1 MRRVFLIAALAA
13 LLSTTATAT
22 AAARKLYLPVSLAVS
37 NGYAQHPE
45 SIGLVA
51 DGTLDIQRIHWHR
64 WGSSKTIGQGT
75 FVVYHQ
81 TSYKVIGRYK
91 TTITSSD
98 PTRAHHRLL
107 YSLINIS
114 VPEAVQ
120 RSRDLPHE
128 LHYWLLGGSYSS
140 NW

>member
-1 MRRVFLIAALAA
+1 MRRVLPIAVIAAL
-13 LLSTTATAT
+13 LTITATAT
-22 AAARKLYLPVSLAVS
+22 AAARKLYLPVSLAVN
-37 NGYAQHPE
+37 NGDAQHPE

-51 DGTLDIQRIHWHR
+51 DGTLGIQGIHWHH
-64 WGSSKTIGQGT
+64 WGNNETIGQGT
-75 FVVYHQ
+75 FVVYQQ
-81 TSYKVIGRYK
+81 TSYNVIGRYK

-98 PTRAHHRLL
+98 PTRADHRLL
-107 YSLINIS
+107 YGLINIS

-128 LHYWLLGGSYSS
+128 LHYWLLGDSYSS

>member
-1 MRRVFLIAALAA
+1 MRRAPLIAVIAAL
-13 LLSTTATAT
+13 LTTSATAT
-22 AAARKLYLPVSLAVS
+22 AAARKLYLPVSLAVT

-51 DGTLDIQRIHWHR
+51 EGALDIQAIHWHG
-64 WGSSKTIGQGT
+64 WGGSETIGHGT

-98 PTRAHHRLL
+98 PTRADHRLL
-107 YSLINIS
+107 YGLINIS

-128 LHYWLLGGSYSS
+128 LHYWLLGDTYSS

>member
-1 MRRVFLIAALAA
+1 MRRVPLIAVIAAL
-13 LLSTTATAT
+13 LTATAT
-22 AAARKLYLPVSLAVS
+22 ATATAPKIYLPVSLAVN

-51 DGTLDIQRIHWHR
+51 DGTLGIQGIHWHR
-64 WGSSKTIGQGT
+64 WGSSSTIGQGT

-81 TSYKVIGRYK
+81 TSYKVIGRYR
-91 TTITSSD
+91 TPITSSD
-98 PTRAHHRLL
+98 PTRAHSRLL
-107 YSLINIS
+107 YALINIS
-114 VPEAVQ
+114 VSEAVQ

-128 LHYWLLGGSYSS
+128 LHYVLIGDSYSS